1 MATASNKTHWS
12 DDQLTMWE
20 RAKEAL
26 LRDWEQT
33 EFDLGGR
40 DEGVRNS
47 RRPSAIGLVLRP
59 TVLARMVRGLMSDN
73 GLGHSPL
80 HTIAMLGNHLPRQ
93 CGIATFTTDLSDAI
107 SREMPELH
115 CFVLAMNDV
124 GVRHAYPPRV
134 RFEIP
139 QGDIEAY
146 RRAADFLNFNGA
158 DVVSV
163 QHEYGIFGGKAGGH
177 VLELLRDL
185 RMPVVTTLHTILKAP
200 DPMQRAV
207 MDALVG
213 LSERLV
219 VMSPDGAV
227 LLQEVHGVD
236 PAKIDV
242 IPHGIP
248 IVAERRSKTN
258 LDVENRSVILTF
270 GLLSPDK
277 GIEYVIDAMPT
288 ILARHPHTVYIVL
301 GATHPHVKQRHGE
314 VYRHMLQTR
323 AERLGVSANVIFHNR
338 FVSHDELV
346 EFLGAADLY
355 VTPYL
360 KEEQSTSG
368 TLAYAVG
375 CGKAVISTPYRY
387 ARELLADDRGILV
400 PSRNSEA
407 IGREVVNLLDD
418 PKKRI
423 ALQHRAATFGRSMG
437 WPIVARSYV
446 ASFERARDSHEERRR
461 IGVARKTLA
470 KRRPELP
477 EIDLKHVRLMT
488 DDTGM
493 LQHATFDVPRY
504 RDGYCIDDNARA
516 LLLMTHVE
524 EAGTEAP
531 QVVRALAT
539 RYLAF
544 INHAFDETSG
554 RFRNFLTY
562 GRSWHD
568 EPGSDD
574 SHGRAL
580 WALGAVVGR
589 SSDAGRRGLS
599 ARLFHGALGATST
612 LTSPRAWAYA
622 LLGIDEYLRAFE
634 GDSNVEAVRSDL
646 TARLMERFRHT
657 QTADWPW
664 FEDSLT
670 YCNARL
676 PQALLVS
683 ASRMGNEE
691 MTAVA
696 QDSLEW
702 LACQHVAA
710 DGTFAPVGTNGF
722 HVRGQPRA
730 TFDQQPVEACAMVSA
745 CLDAHRVTGQT
756 HWLPHARRAF
766 QWFLGQNPHE
776 AQVYDARTGG
786 CRDGIHIDRMN
797 ENQGAESTLSF
808 LTALAEMRAAD
819 RLSARVADARG
830 SVANARPERTDP
842 IAAASV
848 RQESSL

>member
-1 MATASNKTHWS
+1 MDEN
-12 DDQLTMWE
+12 
-20 RAKEAL
+20 
-26 LRDWEQT
+26 
-33 EFDLGGR
+33 GR
-40 DEGVRNS
+40 GQRS
-47 RRPSAIGLVLRP
+47 IR
-59 TVLARMVRGLMSDN
+59 
-73 GLGHSPL
+73 
-80 HTIAMLGNHLPRQ
+80 TIAMLGNHLPRQ

-107 SREMPELH
+107 DREMPELH

-146 RRAADFLNFNGA
+146 RRAADFLNVNSV

-185 RMPVVTTLHTILKAP
+185 RMPVVTTLHTILEGP
-200 DPMQRAV
+200 DPVQRRV

-213 LSERLV
+213 LSERIV
-219 VMSPDGAV
+219 VMSSDGAA
-227 LLQEVHGVD
+227 LLHEVHGVD

-248 IVAERRSKTN
+248 ITPERRSKDK
-258 LDVENRSVILTF
+258 LGVEGRPVILTF

-277 GIEYVIDAMPT
+277 GIEYVIDAMPA
-288 ILARHPHTVYIVL
+288 ILARHPNTVYIVL
-301 GATHPHVKQRHGE
+301 GATHPHVKQQHGE
-314 VYRHMLQTR
+314 AYRHMLQTR
-323 AERLGVSANVIFHNR
+323 AERLGVDANVIFHNR
-338 FVSHDELV
+338 FVSHEELV

-355 VTPYL
+355 ATPYL

-387 ARELLADDRGILV
+387 ARELLAEGRGILV
-400 PSRNSEA
+400 PWRDSES
-407 IGREVVNLLDD
+407 IGREVIALLDD
-418 PKKRI
+418 PTRRI
-423 ALQHRAATFGRSMG
+423 ELQQRAAAFGRSMG
-437 WPIVARSYV
+437 WPIVARRYV
-446 ASFERARDSHEERRR
+446 ECFEQARAAHEERRR
-461 IGVARKTLA
+461 AGLAARTLA

-477 EIDLKHVRLMT
+477 EIDLTHVRLMT

-544 INHAFDETSG
+544 MSHAFDETSG
-554 RFRNFLTY
+554 RFNNFMTY
-562 GRSWHD
+562 ARTWHD
-568 EPGSDD
+568 GPGSDD

-589 SSDAGRRGLS
+589 STDPGRRGLG
-599 ARLFHGALGATST
+599 ARLFHGGLPAAPT

-634 GDSNVEAVRSDL
+634 GDSNVESVRAEL
-646 TARLMERFRHT
+646 AARLVERFHHSRS
-657 QTADWPW
+657 ADWPW
-664 FEDSLT
+664 FEDRLT

-683 ASRMGNEE
+683 ASRMGDAE
-691 MTAVA
+691 MAEIA
-696 QDSLEW
+696 ERSLEW
-702 LACQHVAA
+702 LVSHHVAA

-722 HVRGQPRA
+722 HVRGAPRA

-745 CLDAHRVTGQT
+745 CLDAHRVTGQPR
-756 HWLPHARRAF
+756 WIEHARRAF
-766 QWFLGQNPHE
+766 HWFLGQNPLQ

-786 CRDGIHIDRMN
+786 CRDGIHVDRMN

-808 LTALAEMRAAD
+808 LTALAELRAAD
-819 RLSARVADARG
+819 RLASKLVPASQSLLFKVRPARAVAL
-830 SVANARPERTDP
+830 SVTE
-842 IAAASV
+842 
-848 RQESSL
+848 ESTS